1 MPFLLREAARL
12 GGFFRLEGEFVRATN
27 LAITMIPLADLIDYE
42 KNSKIH
48 TRENIDAIKAS
59 VGGFGMCDT
68 LKVWKNA
75 TGGGVVHHCRRPRH

>member
-1 MPFLLREAARL
+1 M
-12 GGFFRLEGEFVRATN
+12 RATN
-27 LAITMIPLADLIDYE
+27 LTITMISLTDLLGYE

-59 VGGFGMCDT
+59 IGSFGMCDP

-75 TGGGVVHHCRRPRH
+75 TGGGVVHHCRGPRHEAGPRGAGV